1 MAAHEITTAPGSAGT
16 DTGPVPVACTLTS
29 AGLAAQAGR
38 WARLAARAMAG
49 RTETEDGL
57 RIRFRPGPGNEE
69 ELRALVA
76 VENECCSWATWTVE
90 TSPAHIVL
98 DVRAAGTGVAALH
111 SMFASLRPSPPAHN
125 APTQTDDIAE
135 PPALPH

>member
-1 MAAHEITTAPGSAGT
+1 MTAHEITTAAGSADT
-16 DTGPVPVACTLTS
+16 DTGPAPVACTLTS

-49 RTETEDGL
+49 RIETEHGL
-57 RIRFRPGPGNEE
+57 RIRFRPGAGTEE

-90 TSPAHIVL
+90 TSPADIVL
-98 DVRAAGTGVAALH
+98 DAHATGAGVAVLH
-111 SMFASLRPSPPAHN
+111 SMFASLRP
-125 APTQTDDIAE
+125 
-135 PPALPH
+135 

>member
-16 DTGPVPVACTLTS
+16 DAGPVPVACALTP

-38 WARLAARAMAG
+38 WEWLAARAMTG
-49 RTETEDGL
+49 RIETEHGL
-57 RIRFRPGPGNEE
+57 RIRFRPAPGTEE

-90 TSPAHIVL
+90 TSPAGIVL
-98 DVRAAGTGVAALH
+98 DVRAAGAGVTALH
-111 SMFASLRPSPPAHN
+111 SMFTGAAGTATNPN
-125 APTQTDDIAE
+125 QN
-135 PPALPH
+135 

>member
-1 MAAHEITTAPGSAGT
+1 MDAHEITTAPGPAGT
-16 DTGPVPVACTLTS
+16 DTGPVPVACSLGS

-49 RTETEDGL
+49 RIETEHGL
-57 RIRFRPGPGNEE
+57 RIRFRPEPGTEE

-90 TSPAHIVL
+90 TRPDHVVL
-98 DVRAAGTGVAALH
+98 DVRAADAGVTVLH
-111 SMFASLRPSPPAHN
+111 SMFHG
-125 APTQTDDIAE
+125 Q
-135 PPALPH
+135 

>member
-16 DTGPVPVACTLTS
+16 ETGPVPVACTLTS

-38 WARLAARAMAG
+38 WARLAARAMTG
-49 RTETEDGL
+49 RTETEHGL
-57 RIRFRPGPGNEE
+57 RIQFRPEPGTEE

-90 TSPAHIVL
+90 TSPADIVL
-98 DVRAAGTGVAALH
+98 DARATGAGVAVLH
-111 SMFASLRPSPPAHN
+111 NMFASLRP
-125 APTQTDDIAE
+125 
-135 PPALPH
+135 

>member
-1 MAAHEITTAPGSAGT
+1 MDAHEITTAPGSAGT
-16 DTGPVPVACTLTS
+16 DTGPVPVACSLGS
-29 AGLAAQAGR
+29 ADLAAQAGR

-49 RTETEDGL
+49 RTQTEHGL
-57 RIRFRPGPGNEE
+57 RIRFRPGSGTEE

-98 DVRAAGTGVAALH
+98 DVSAAGTGVAVLH
-111 SMFASLRPSPPAHN
+111 NMFASLRP
-125 APTQTDDIAE
+125 
-135 PPALPH
+135 

>member
-1 MAAHEITTAPGSAGT
+1 MAEHEITTAPGSAGT
-16 DTGPVPVACTLTS
+16 DTSVETGTVPVACALTS

-38 WARLAARAMAG
+38 WERLAARAMAD
-49 RTETEDGL
+49 RTETEHGL
-57 RIRFRPGPGNEE
+57 RIRFRPEPGTEE

-98 DVRAAGTGVAALH
+98 DVRAAGAGVTVLH
-111 SMFASLRPSPPAHN
+111 GMFPGR
-125 APTQTDDIAE
+125 
-135 PPALPH
+135 